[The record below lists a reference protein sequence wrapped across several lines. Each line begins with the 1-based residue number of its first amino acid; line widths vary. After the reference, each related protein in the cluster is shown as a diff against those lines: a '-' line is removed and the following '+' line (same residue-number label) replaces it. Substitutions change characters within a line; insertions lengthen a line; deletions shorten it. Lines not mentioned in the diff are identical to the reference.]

1 MTNVPL
7 HVYVQKCYVYMVD
20 GRELLVKEGYP
31 VESNVNSSGPQSVI
45 GRIKNEIKA
54 GNPVTW
60 SWRGAAA
67 FKKFAPKKAAPVDKA
82 EGNLSAEVAKREKKE
97 EKKEGGFF
105 GLSLPAPPKSLQKQA
120 APAAEEEEEE
130 E

>member
-1 MTNVPL
+1 
-7 HVYVQKCYVYMVD
+7 MVD
-20 GRELLVKEGYP
+20 GRELLVSEGYP
-31 VESNVNSSGPQSVI
+31 VESSVNSSGPQSVI

-82 EGNLSAEVAKREKKE
+82 EGNLSAEVAKREKTAGE
-97 EKKEGGFF
+97 QEGGGGLF
-105 GLSLPAPPKSLQKQA
+105 GLSLPSPPKSLQKKA
-120 APAAEEEEEE
+120 APAAKEDEDADEDE
-130 E
+130 